1 MAAQPSFLSTGLY
14 AYLMKENP
22 RFNGIVQLKN
32 PGRRRTMSWLIKKYK
47 ERFANAGDLSFFR
60 WKYR

>member
-1 MAAQPSFLSTGLY
+1 MALSKNNQLSMKHMAAQPSFLSTGLY

-47 ERFANAGDLSFFR
+47 EFC
-60 WKYR
+60 